1 MILLPFARGS
11 PERTVGGRGSRVERQ
26 HPNVLCQRRK
36 MPPFTLWVCR
46 NCHTVFQ
53 FGKRDSRHDHVAEI
67 AFLKTPSNLLGLI
80 FHQVN
85 ADVRVEHIK
94 RHNKSSRSVCSC
106 SSRPST
112 VKSGPNFAKL
122 FTTPPTPPLPAQ
134 IPHSPPPRP

>member
-1 MILLPFARGS
+1 MILLPFARGFPDRS
-11 PERTVGGRGSRVERQ
+11 VGGRGSRVERQ
-26 HPNVLCQRRK
+26 RRNVLCQCRK

-46 NCHTVFQ
+46 NCTSVFQ

-94 RHNKSSRSVCSC
+94 RHYKSSRSVCSC

-112 VKSGPNFAKL
+112 VKSGANLAKV
-122 FTTPPTPPLPAQ
+122 FSTPA
-134 IPHSPPPRP
+134 RD